1 MRQRSWSE
9 EHQVCAPKGPVLER
23 ERRWLIFLTDL
34 QSMTSIL
41 FDFTIIQLVLVGLL
55 FIWTGF
61 VRSGLGFGGA
71 ALGLPLMLFLYDQ
84 PLFWLPVIGAH
95 LLFFSVLTLRAG
107 IHDVDWLYLRQ
118 AALFVIPTTLVG
130 VFGLIT
136 LPTAWLLIFIYSIS
150 LAYGLMWLLNLS
162 INSKKSWSDV
172 LLLSLG
178 GYVAGTS
185 LTGGPLMVAVIMK
198 NVATHQLRNTLYVLW
213 FTIVT
218 IKMSTFVVLGI
229 ELHLLTA
236 LALLPIAAIGH
247 VIGLKFHEAILKNN
261 QRFKQVIGGML
272 VLISGLGLMSMLA

>member
-1 MRQRSWSE
+1 M
-9 EHQVCAPKGPVLER
+9 
-23 ERRWLIFLTDL
+23 RRWKIFSTDP
-34 QSMTSIL
+34 QAMTSVL
-41 FDFTIIQLVLVGLL
+41 FDYTIIQLILVGLL

-84 PLFWLPVIGAH
+84 PLFWMPVIGAH
-95 LLFFSVLTLRAG
+95 LLFFSALTLRAG
-107 IHDVDWLYLRQ
+107 IHDVDWSYLRQ
-118 AALFVIPTTLVG
+118 AALYVIPTTLIG
-130 VFGLIT
+130 VCGLIT

-172 LLLSLG
+172 LLLALG

-198 NVATHQLRNTLYVLW
+198 NVAAPQLRNTLYVLW

-218 IKMSTFVVLGI
+218 IKMSTFAVLGI

-247 VIGLKFHEAILKNN
+247 VIGLKFHQAILKND

-272 VLISGLGLMSMLA
+272 VLISGLGLMNILA